1 MGYHKR
7 KIEKGVL
14 GEFSKIRE
22 EWEELLDAYEQED
35 SILQLCE
42 LSDLLGAIE
51 SYSKSK
57 FNLQLEDIIKFS
69 NKTKKAFKEGKR

>member
-14 GEFSKIRE
+14 GEFSKIQE
-22 EWEELLDAYEQED
+22 EWEELLDAHEQED

-42 LSDLLGAIE
+42 LSDLIGAIE
-51 SYSKSK
+51 AYTKNK
-57 FNLQLEDIIKFS
+57 YNLQLEDIIKFS